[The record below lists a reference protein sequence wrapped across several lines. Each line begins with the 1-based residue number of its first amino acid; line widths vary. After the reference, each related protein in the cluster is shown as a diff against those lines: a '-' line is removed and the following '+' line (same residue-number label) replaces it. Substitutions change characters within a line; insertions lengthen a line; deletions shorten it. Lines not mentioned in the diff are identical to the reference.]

1 MPVLHSVSVFNVKAL
16 VRHFKPGK
24 GPSRGLL
31 GDGEIIANFRLKL
44 YRLRPADVCD
54 DRFDQFLAP
63 RADSVNL
70 YKVEGGGDL
79 CGRLEQ
85 LGIF

>member
-1 MPVLHSVSVFNVKAL
+1 MGVK
-16 VRHFKPGK
+16 HFQPG
-24 GPSRGLL
+24 GDPSRVILL
-31 GDGEIIANFRLKL
+31 DCEIFAKVRLKL

-79 CGRLEQ
+79 CGRPGQ

>member
-1 MPVLHSVSVFNVKAL
+1 MTERVNTFNQEETPAGS
-16 VRHFKPGK
+16 F
-24 GPSRGLL
+24 SRDLL
-31 GDGEIIANFRLKL
+31 DCEIFAKVRLKL
-44 YRLRPADVCD
+44 YRLQPADVCD

-79 CGRLEQ
+79 CGRPGQ